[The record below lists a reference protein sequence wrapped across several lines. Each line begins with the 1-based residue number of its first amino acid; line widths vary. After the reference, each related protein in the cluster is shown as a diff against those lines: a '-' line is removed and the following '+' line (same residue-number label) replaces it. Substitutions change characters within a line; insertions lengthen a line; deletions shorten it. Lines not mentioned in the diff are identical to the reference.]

1 MNKRMRNARTVAFL
15 LTGALLTYYLL
26 SRSGSLE
33 TTVGNI
39 AGALQK
45 ADPLW
50 LILSLL
56 LFSLTQLLRAWRWQL
71 LSWDHNI
78 LLKQS
83 LPLTALH
90 VGLGHLLPVRL
101 SDVALVGL
109 FKKYASLP
117 VGNGAATV
125 ILAKIMDVIAM
136 GLVVAASFMAGLSGP
151 VVYVAASASLIG
163 LLSLFFLP
171 QILSI
176 FTRPVK
182 AIFGS
187 GKITESWTELTEATE
202 IKAGTGRRSA
212 VTTAMIL
219 SIASWSVK
227 LFMFYALLRSV
238 GVHSL
243 PVWQIFTASAV
254 TDLTMALPV
263 HGLLSLG
270 TVEAGWVAGFKLA
283 GISGMLPG
291 GLSVIEA
298 GFTVHLLWLSMAV
311 LLMLGGTAALLIS
324 GRKGNS

>member
-1 MNKRMRNARTVAFL
+1 MNKRMRSARTVAFL
-15 LTGALLTYYLL
+15 VTGALLTYYLL

-45 ADPLW
+45 ADPSW
-50 LILSLL
+50 LILAFL
-56 LFSLTQLLRAWRWQL
+56 LFSVTQLLRAWRWQV
-71 LSWDHNI
+71 LSWDHSI

-109 FKKYASLP
+109 FRKYASLP

-125 ILAKIMDVIAM
+125 ILAKIMDVIAI
-136 GLVVAASFMAGLSGP
+136 GFVVAASFMTGLSGP
-151 VVYVAASASLIG
+151 VVYVAASASIIG

-176 FTRPVK
+176 FMKPVK
-182 AIFGS
+182 AVFGS
-187 GKITESWTELTEATE
+187 GKITETWSELTEATE
-202 IKAGTGRRSA
+202 INADRRSG
-212 VTTAMIL
+212 VTIAMIL
-219 SIASWSVK
+219 SVASWSVK

-270 TVEAGWVAGFKLA
+270 TVEAGWVAGFKLT
-283 GISGMLPG
+283 GISGTLPG